1 MATDDDTLKLNTV
14 ANLNDDKFS
23 GTNHQTC
30 ATTSFIS
37 DSLVITHTVVTPTK
51 SQNSHHT
58 PVKKPHH
65 DITVQDL
72 CRDERFSEL
81 VERDLNK
88 SGHDDTHV
96 QCLNGD
102 SPREKR
108 ISRNEN
114 NRLNEHDIISLYEVD
129 VTSNTMEPSLTS
141 NYRQSNQIRK
151 ECYIEKVMSSDFRE
165 KLDST
170 ITHWSSATDI
180 LQFPKENEAIS
191 FNMNPKRLKRLAWI
205 GGMFVAPVV
214 IFSIVGAV
222 LLWWVVH

>member
-30 ATTSFIS
+30 ATTRFVS
-37 DSLVITHTVVTPTK
+37 DSLVIIHTVVTPIKT
-51 SQNSHHT
+51 QNSHHT

-65 DITVQDL
+65 DITVQDSS
-72 CRDERFSEL
+72 RDERFNEL
-81 VERDLNK
+81 VERDLK

-96 QCLNGD
+96 QCLNGN

-129 VTSNTMEPSLTS
+129 VTSNTTEPSLTS
-141 NYRQSNQIRK
+141 NYRPSNQIRK
-151 ECYIEKVMSSDFRE
+151 ECYVEKVMSPDFRE
-165 KLDST
+165 KIDST

-191 FNMNPKRLKRLAWI
+191 FNMNPKRLKRLSWI

-222 LLWWVVH
+222 ILWWVVH